1 MNFFFM
7 VDSFENMSPTV
18 PSDQNL
24 ELPPPPPQTNTLS
37 DPLLKLSSLPAAHS
51 CPPVFSYPP
60 PTPNTHTHTHTSAP
74 LLRRCPYSTHLK
86 PRLFLIFFN
95 PGVNSDTPHVSLI
108 GSITFHRLIK

>member
-1 MNFFFM
+1 MNFFLM

-24 ELPPPPPQTNTLS
+24 ELPPPPPQTHTLS
-37 DPLLKLSSLPAAHS
+37 DPLLKLSSLPAHI
-51 CPPVFSYPP
+51 PVRRSSPTPP
-60 PTPNTHTHTHTSAP
+60 PLPQHTHTHTSAP